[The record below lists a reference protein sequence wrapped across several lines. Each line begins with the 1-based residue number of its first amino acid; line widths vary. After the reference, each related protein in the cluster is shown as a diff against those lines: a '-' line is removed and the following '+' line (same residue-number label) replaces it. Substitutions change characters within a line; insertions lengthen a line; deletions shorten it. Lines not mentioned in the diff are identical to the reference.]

1 MTVQPT
7 FKHYLRLGK
16 EGTWGTA
23 PSGANEFNANGN
35 WFSAITTSPLG
46 SLIARAPKYRS
57 KGSVAKRSQDQ
68 HPTVPLGQHSEGTLE
83 IPFVP
88 TYGGMLLAAALGADA
103 ASDTA
108 DAAILVATALSSS
121 PQTIAAG
128 FTQPT
133 ATKYPYLKFTF
144 DLTAPA
150 TFGATGKLVILG
162 TDFADAVITETVTF
176 GAVGSGVDFIV
187 YSQLSYKTIT
197 SVVITGFSA
206 GGGSGTVAI
215 DGIVKTTHTITCADT
230 SGSVALEQF
239 GTPSAGSG
247 NSFIYTGLV
256 QTGLQLN
263 FSALEEE
270 GLLVMTPTFQGKFP
284 TTQTATAYAMP
295 LLRPWPSWGA
305 SVTKGGVAYAR
316 LQSAQLQITPGARL
330 YRSAVNS
337 QSPQGQIPLSRVIA
351 LSGQLYLED
360 NTEYAAWQN
369 SSVGDYEL
377 LFTSPFKTTDSE
389 YQSLKFEFTQ
399 MYFETIQTAEDDG
412 MVVANFEAY
421 TLEDASDNVLKA
433 TLINTKNGVY

>member
-1 MTVQPT
+1 MTVQST

-16 EGTWGTA
+16 ESTWGTA
-23 PSGANEFNANGN
+23 PSGSNEFNANGN

-46 SLIARAPKYRS
+46 SLVARAPKYRS

-88 TYGGMLLAAALGADA
+88 TYGGLFLAAALGAESVA
-103 ASDTA
+103 DTA
-108 DAAILVATALSSS
+108 DAAILAATALSAS
-121 PQTIAAG
+121 PQTIDAG

-133 ATKYPYLKFTF
+133 ATKYPYFKFTIDF
-144 DLTAPA
+144 TGAA
-150 TFGATGKLVILG
+150 TFGATGKIVVVG
-162 TDFADAVITETVTF
+162 TDFADAVITETITF
-176 GAVGSGVDFIV
+176 GAQSLDFIV

-197 SVVITGFSA
+197 SVVLTGFSA

-230 SGSVALEQF
+230 SGSFALEQF
-239 GTPSAGSG
+239 GDPSAGSG

-256 QTGLQLN
+256 QTGLQLA

-270 GLLVMTPTFQGKFP
+270 GLLVMTPTWQGKFP

-305 SVTKGGVAYAR
+305 SVTKGWVAYAR
-316 LQSAQLQITPGARL
+316 LQAAQLQITPGARL

-337 QSPQGQIPLSRVIA
+337 QSPQGQIPLSRVIS
-351 LSGQLYLED
+351 LSGQLYVED
-360 NTEYAAWQN
+360 NTEYDAWQN

-377 LFTSPFKTTDSE
+377 TFTSPFKVTSTE

-433 TLINTKNGVY
+433 TLINTKNGAY